1 MRLSM
6 IGTTKIFRFSKRQ
19 LHNDDHWNH
28 ISYIT
33 SQIKTSSLL
42 FTRLKYV
49 KNYLLCQKS
58 LFLCLI
64 CHVHHVW
71 NRNKKQIFKDIFKIN
86 FHVATNNPSL
96 FRLRVG
102 IQYYGFNRIT
112 LPVNTFGTLS
122 HTTRGTPCH
131 NANNGNLEPSKAYVY
146 TT

>member
-6 IGTTKIFRFSKRQ
+6 IATRKTFRFSKRQ
-19 LHNDDHWNH
+19 LHNDDHWNP

-49 KNYLLCQKS
+49 KKLFVVSKKP
-58 LFLCLI
+58 FLCLT

-86 FHVATNNPSL
+86 FFHVATNNPSL

-102 IQYYGFNRIT
+102 TQYNGFNRIT

-122 HTTRGTPCH
+122 HTTRGTLINHQPQQ
-131 NANNGNLEPSKAYVY
+131 AEIKKVWA
-146 TT
+146 